1 MEVHCV
7 TSVRHKSSIET
18 FLSIH
23 RPQKLFI
30 YFIDNR
36 AMRLLSRLPFLG
48 IYLHYYYWIWA
59 SRKKI
64 RHLLGSPGFVHVHHV
79 TYSSIKL
86 GTPLYNL
93 NIKTILGPLGGGEF
107 PHRSLHKYLGRHL
120 MGIRIKFRIGQ
131 MMAWMNPSVKWSIQ
145 SADKILTSNAQTKA
159 FVARYAAIETTQMFD
174 AGLSEYFVRPFRPKD
189 LSGKIHILWIGRMLP
204 RKGLTL
210 AIEAINCLPR
220 DFDFH
225 FWILGDGPLKER
237 LRLDVRKAG
246 MESRVTFMD
255 SVPHESI
262 GDILMSSHLLL
273 FPSIMDSCPMQVFE
287 AFAFGLPVIT
297 LNHQGMK
304 DQVDESRG
312 IKVRVDDHINYP
324 NELAQAIIRLVS
336 SETMYQQIS
345 HNAYQF
351 GQEQVWKGRI
361 KSFLDS
367 IYG

>member
-1 MEVHCV
+1 
-7 TSVRHKSSIET
+7 
-18 FLSIH
+18 
-23 RPQKLFI
+23 
-30 YFIDNR
+30 
-36 AMRLLSRLPFLG
+36 
-48 IYLHYYYWIWA
+48 
-59 SRKKI
+59 
-64 RHLLGSPGFVHVHHV
+64 
-79 TYSSIKL
+79 
-86 GTPLYNL
+86 
-93 NIKTILGPLGGGEF
+93 
-107 PHRSLHKYLGRHL
+107 
-120 MGIRIKFRIGQ
+120 

-210 AIEAINCLPR
+210 AIEAINYLPR

-312 IKVRVDDHINYP
+312 IKVRVDDNINYP
-324 NELAQAIIRLVS
+324 NELAQAIMRLVS